1 MPSRHR
7 FTALLCLL
15 PALSVAAPRTP
26 GVDLVNDPVKSHQSH
41 AAALL
46 REQILL
52 DRAHFSPGEI
62 DGAGGRNTRSAIAGF
77 QAAHGIEATG
87 KVDATTWQALE
98 QDAQPV
104 LTTYTLTDADVAGPF
119 VTVPDDIEQQAT
131 LEHLGYQSAQEAL
144 GEKFHASPALLQRL
158 NPKARFVAGED
169 LVVPN
174 VLDVAALTPAAR
186 VVVDRSD
193 AAVRLL
199 DAKEHVLAQFPASM
213 GSEHDP
219 LPIGD
224 WKIRGVTRDPV
235 FHYNPA
241 LFWDADPLKSKT
253 TVAAGP
259 NNPVGAVW
267 IDLSKEHYGLHGT
280 PEPSSVGKNQSHG
293 CIRLTNW
300 DALAVASAVKAGT
313 PVTLQE

>member
-1 MPSRHR
+1 MTLRHLSA
-7 FTALLCLL
+7 ALVCLL

-26 GVDLVNDPVKSHQSH
+26 SADLVNDPVKSHKDH

-46 REQILL
+46 REQVLL

-62 DGAGGRNTRSAIAGF
+62 DGAGGRNTRAALAGF
-77 QAAHGIEATG
+77 QAAHGIESTG
-87 KVDATTWQALE
+87 VLDAGTWQALE
-98 QDAQPV
+98 QDSQPV

-119 VTVPDDIEQQAT
+119 VAVPDDIEQQGT
-131 LEHLGYQSAQEAL
+131 LEHLGFQTAQEAL
-144 GEKFHASPALLQRL
+144 GEKFHVSPTLLQRL
-158 NPKARFVAGED
+158 NPKARFMAGES

-174 VLDVAALTPAAR
+174 VLGVAALHAVAR

-199 DAKEHVLAQFPASM
+199 DAQDQVIAQFPASM

-219 LPIGD
+219 LPIGE
-224 WKIRGVTRDPV
+224 WKIRGIARDPV

-259 NNPVGAVW
+259 NNPVGVVW

-280 PEPSSVGKNQSHG
+280 PEPSSVGKMQSHG